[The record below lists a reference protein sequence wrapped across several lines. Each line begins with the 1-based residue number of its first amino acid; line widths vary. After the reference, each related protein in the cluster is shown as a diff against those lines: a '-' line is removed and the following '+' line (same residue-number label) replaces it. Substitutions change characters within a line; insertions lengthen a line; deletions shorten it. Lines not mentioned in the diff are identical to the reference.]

1 MGDYFSLKRG
11 EKMEINKV
19 GVLGAG
25 TMGGGIAQ
33 VLAQA
38 GVQVAILDLSEAFVN
53 RAVEKIE
60 KNLSRSVEKGKFS
73 SQEKEHIL
81 QRIEP
86 TIRIEN
92 LKDSELIIDA
102 VFEDLELKIGLFKSL
117 DTLCPPETIFASNT
131 STLSITQ
138 MAAGVSRSQ
147 RFLGLHFFNPV
158 PVMRLVEVISG
169 LQTSKETADVCMNL
183 VKRIKKTPIQV
194 RDCPGFLVNR
204 ILLPYAGEAMLAAQE
219 GAASPHEIDESV
231 KKMGFPMGPLTLN
244 DLVGIDVGVHT
255 FPIMYEA
262 YGERFPVPVLFE
274 RLLKA
279 GRLGVKSGK
288 GIYANGK
295 VDDEFVDIV
304 RKIQNETGVRNT
316 EFSGERLI
324 LRQVNEAIYC
334 LQEKIAT
341 AEDIDRA
348 MVLGTGFP
356 SEEGGIGGPLHWADD
371 HGLEWVLEKLSHYK
385 NTLGLRF
392 WPHFLLKEYVA
403 AGYLGKKTKKGF
415 FEY

>member
-1 MGDYFSLKRG
+1 MG
-11 EKMEINKV
+11 INRV
-19 GVLGAG
+19 GILGAG

-38 GVQVAILDLSEAFVN
+38 GFQVAILDLSEALVKGG
-53 RAVEKIE
+53 VEKIE

-73 SQEKEHIL
+73 SQEKENIF
-81 QRIEP
+81 QRIKP
-86 TIRIEN
+86 TIHIEN

-102 VFEDLELKIGLFKSL
+102 VFEDLKLKISLFKRL
-117 DTLCPPETIFASNT
+117 DTLCSPETIFASNT

-138 MAAGVSRSQ
+138 MAAEVSRSK

-158 PVMRLVEVISG
+158 PVMRLVEVITG
-169 LQTSKETADVCMNL
+169 LQTSKEAIDICMDF
-183 VKRIKKTPIQV
+183 VKRLKKTPIQV

-204 ILLPYAGEAMLAAQE
+204 IFLPYAGEAMLAAQE
-219 GAASPHEIDESV
+219 GAASPQEIDESV
-231 KKMGFPMGPLTLN
+231 KTMGFPMGPLTLN
-244 DLVGIDVGVHT
+244 DMVGIDVGVHT

-262 YGERFPVPVLFE
+262 YGERFPVPLLFE

-288 GIYANGK
+288 GIYINGK
-295 VDDEFVDIV
+295 VDDEFVEIV
-304 RKIQNETGVRNT
+304 RNIQNETGVRNT
-316 EFSGERLI
+316 EFSAERLI
-324 LRQVNEAIYC
+324 LRQVNEAICC

-348 MVLGTGFP
+348 MILGTGFP
-356 SEEGGIGGPLHWADD
+356 SDEKGVGGPLHWADEK
-371 HGLEWVLEKLSHYK
+371 GLDWVLDRLNHFK
-385 NTLGLRF
+385 NTLGPRF
-392 WPHFLLKEYVA
+392 WPHFLLKQFAA
-403 AGYLGKKTKKGF
+403 AGYLGKKTQKGF